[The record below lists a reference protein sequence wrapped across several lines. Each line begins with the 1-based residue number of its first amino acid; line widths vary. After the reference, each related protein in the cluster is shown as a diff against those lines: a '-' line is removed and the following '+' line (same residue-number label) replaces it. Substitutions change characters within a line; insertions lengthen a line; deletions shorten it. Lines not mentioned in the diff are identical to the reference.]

1 MHEAVDLPKG
11 SAEDQEA
18 SLPAPRDIAV
28 ISFRIIVE
36 AHLPGPEINVTSLIA
51 GVVDIKE

>member
-11 SAEDQEA
+11 SAEDQGA